1 MDPLSI
7 TASAIAVVGAIRVS
21 ADCLRKLAAI
31 PHAPAELSL
40 LREEVQA
47 LHELL
52 MIVAAVADELEGQDI
67 AGNLL
72 YKQVHDSLEQS
83 SSRAAL
89 ALNDLGRIVGDY
101 SSKVQGG
108 KSVANKLN
116 AFNWL
121 QQGRKRTAKILAQ
134 VTDIKLNIITI
145 LSAHSR

>member
-7 TASAIAVVGAIRVS
+7 PASAIAVVGAIRVS
-21 ADCLRKLAAI
+21 VDCLRKLAAI
-31 PHAPAELSL
+31 PHAPAELAL

-47 LHELL
+47 LHQLL
-52 MIVAAVADELEGQDI
+52 MIVAAVVDELEAQDI
-67 AGNLL
+67 AGSPIR
-72 YKQVHDSLEQS
+72 KQVHDSLDRY

-89 ALNDLGRIVGDY
+89 ALDDLGRIVDDY
-101 SSKVQGG
+101 SCKVQGG
-108 KSVANKLN
+108 KSVASKLN

-121 QQGRKRTAKILAQ
+121 QHGRKRITGILNQ